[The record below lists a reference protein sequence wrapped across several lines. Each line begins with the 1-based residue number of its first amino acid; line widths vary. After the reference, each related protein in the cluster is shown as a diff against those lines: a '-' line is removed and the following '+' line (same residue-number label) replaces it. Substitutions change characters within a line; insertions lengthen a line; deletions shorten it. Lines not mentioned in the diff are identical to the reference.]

1 MQFEG
6 NKIREHGLLEF
17 PENDWHQQTA
27 LTHTLPKIRSSS
39 IVEPVSE
46 NLENQ
51 FHSKHVDKNIIT
63 KQNVRITRITKTDQ
77 KITKVRQ
84 IHFNEKITEMK

>member
-39 IVEPVSE
+39 IVQPVSE
-46 NLENQ
+46 DHENQ
-51 FHSKHVDKNIIT
+51 F
-63 KQNVRITRITKTDQ
+63 QTR
-77 KITKVRQ
+77 
-84 IHFNEKITEMK
+84 